1 MHNYKYDWTNVRFT
15 NSEETSIQAG
25 LDRND
30 GNGVIEVGLNKLKG
44 DSYYDDIL
52 KQKIIITKYTTPKA
66 TLDDY
71 RVVRNAD
78 MDEVDVKKANAS
90 RYARMSDANKALVDT
105 WHDDMADS
113 TEDQDIIDAIAL
125 IDKDDIT
132 ALKAL
137 LPSKP
142 TIIA

>member
-1 MHNYKYDWTNVRFT
+1 MYNYKYDWTNVRFT
-15 NSEETSIQAG
+15 NSEQTLIEAG

-30 GNGVIEVGLNKLKG
+30 GNEVVKVGLSKLVG
-44 DSYYDDIL
+44 DPYYDDIL
-52 KQKIIITKYTTPKA
+52 AQGITITPYSTPKA

-71 RVVRNAD
+71 RIIRNAD
-78 MDEVDVKKANAS
+78 MDEVDIKKANAS

-113 TEDQDIIDAIAL
+113 TEDQDIIDAIVL
-125 IDKDDIT
+125 INKEDVA

-137 LPSKP
+137 LPTKP
-142 TIIA
+142 SIIT